1 MPVSTSVGSDAER
14 ALDSVKR
21 WFIAIGLFSA
31 LINILMLTG
40 ALYMLQIYDRVLSS
54 RSIPTLVA
62 LSLLALLAYAVQGY
76 LESVRS
82 RMLVNIGAAYEVALA
97 PAVFNAVSAL
107 SLSGFD
113 SAQAIQPTR
122 DVERV
127 RGFLSGL
134 GPTAI
139 LDMPFMPVFLAACF
153 ILHPWLG
160 WLAVG
165 GSILIVLLT
174 VVAEYIT
181 RSETKT
187 AMTLSHERTVM
198 LEASRR
204 NSEAIIAMGFRGA
217 MRNRWLAAN
226 AAALAPG
233 AKSSS
238 RTAALGAFA
247 KTFRFILQ
255 SAVLGLGAYLATK
268 QEVSPGAII
277 AASIMMSRALA
288 PIEIAIGHWRN
299 FSAARESHA
308 RLKKMLAVGD
318 LGRGKTSLPAPRKTV
333 IVENLIVIPPGADKP
348 IVKGVSFEL
357 PAWLGSGRFWT
368 ERRRKIDHVAG
379 ARQRLAVGER
389 CGASRWSTDQSLPRR
404 RDRQAHWVFAA
415 GRRTARWDRRRE
427 YRALRSGRQT

>member
-226 AAALAPG
+226 AAALPPG
-233 AKSSS
+233 AKPSS
-238 RTAALGAFA
+238 RTAA
-247 KTFRFILQ
+247 
-255 SAVLGLGAYLATK
+255 SC
-268 QEVSPGAII
+268 
-277 AASIMMSRALA
+277 
-288 PIEIAIGHWRN
+288 
-299 FSAARESHA
+299 
-308 RLKKMLAVGD
+308 
-318 LGRGKTSLPAPRKTV
+318 GRT
-333 IVENLIVIPPGADKP
+333 
-348 IVKGVSFEL
+348 
-357 PAWLGSGRFWT
+357 
-368 ERRRKIDHVAG
+368 
-379 ARQRLAVGER
+379 
-389 CGASRWSTDQSLPRR
+389 GASRAMPSGWSSS
-404 RDRQAHWVFAA
+404 A
-415 GRRTARWDRRRE
+415 GCC
-427 YRALRSGRQT
+427 S